1 MTSSFTTNP
10 AEGSEQLYTFDPYT
24 RTGVPIFSNWLN
36 ADRCGWDGQYV
47 TKKMGPGTP
56 GVTTGVFTE
65 IPDEDLMT
73 ERPLIRH
80 GKNDTDSPDK
90 MHVSGT
96 SDIHYLFEHT
106 YEDRKRF
113 EVNWHGYYSNK
124 NWYQYFNC
132 YVLNSTTKV
141 YPFATKGISLRLRV
155 PSGDNETWNS
165 GSKGSGKN
173 YGNHIQINQAF
184 GLWVDLN
191 GKYYIYKLEC
201 YGDNRYYAI
210 YGGKPRPKDGV
221 IYSEGGEWM
230 GDRYYFLESEADRG
244 VTNSHMYE
252 SIIKRSGNKGITMFS
267 NERNI
272 ENLFFVGFSI
282 DIHHDRSAGS
292 KRNHSY
298 LISRVTPIPFYCPRH
313 DPKVKAVL
321 GEPTELE
328 ELKLG
333 HKKLHFWD
341 PGEEFYE
348 WSDGIDYD
356 DDKTDTVPE
365 GDDTLDLDEPPPAPE
380 GGIIEPSSIFVN
392 EQGDGLPIPADFDL
406 EEYLD
411 DLAEDN
417 K

>member
-1 MTSSFTTNP
+1 
-10 AEGSEQLYTFDPYT
+10 
-24 RTGVPIFSNWLN
+24 
-36 ADRCGWDGQYV
+36 
-47 TKKMGPGTP
+47 
-56 GVTTGVFTE
+56 
-65 IPDEDLMT
+65 
-73 ERPLIRH
+73 
-80 GKNDTDSPDK
+80 
-90 MHVSGT
+90 
-96 SDIHYLFEHT
+96 
-106 YEDRKRF
+106 
-113 EVNWHGYYSNK
+113 
-124 NWYQYFNC
+124 
-132 YVLNSTTKV
+132 
-141 YPFATKGISLRLRV
+141 
-155 PSGDNETWNS
+155 
-165 GSKGSGKN
+165 
-173 YGNHIQINQAF
+173 
-184 GLWVDLN
+184 
-191 GKYYIYKLEC
+191 
-201 YGDNRYYAI
+201 
-210 YGGKPRPKDGV
+210 
-221 IYSEGGEWM
+221 
-230 GDRYYFLESEADRG
+230 
-244 VTNSHMYE
+244 
-252 SIIKRSGNKGITMFS
+252 MFS
-267 NERNI
+267 NEKNI

-348 WSDGIDYD
+348 WSDDIDYD
-356 DDKTDTVPE
+356 DSKTDTVPE